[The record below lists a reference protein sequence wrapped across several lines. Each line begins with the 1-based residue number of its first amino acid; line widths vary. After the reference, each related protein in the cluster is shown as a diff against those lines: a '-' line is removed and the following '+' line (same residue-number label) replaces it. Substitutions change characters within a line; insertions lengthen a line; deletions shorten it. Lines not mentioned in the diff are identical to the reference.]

1 MGQLDGQVA
10 LVTGAAQGIGLG
22 IARRLAG
29 AGASVLIS
37 DLNPA
42 GHDVATQLAE
52 DFGVRAAFREADVR
66 QKTEVQGLVTAA
78 HEELGGLDVL
88 VNNAWGGGGFGPLE
102 DKDDELMA
110 QGMQVGMWAAHWSMQ
125 AAFPGF
131 RDQGRGR
138 IVNLASLNGVNA
150 HPYTAEYNVAK
161 EAVRALTRTAARE
174 WAKHGITANV
184 VCPAAVTP
192 AYESFRSAAPENAAE
207 LLKQNPMGRMGD
219 PEQDI
224 GGVVVFLASDDAQ
237 YLTGNTLFVDGG
249 SHINGV
255 SWDPLAS

>member
-1 MGQLDGQVA
+1 MAQLDGQAA
-10 LVTGAAQGIGLG
+10 LVTGAAQGIGTG

-29 AGASVLIS
+29 AGADVLIT

-42 GHDVATQLAE
+42 GQEVADAIAA
-52 DFGVRAAFREADVR
+52 DFGVKAAFRVVDVR
-66 QKTEVQGLVTAA
+66 NKDEVYDMVAGATQ
-78 HEELGGLDVL
+78 ELGRLDVL

-102 DKDDELMA
+102 DKTDA
-110 QGMQVGMWAAHWSMQ
+110 IMQAGLDVALWASHWGMQ
-125 AAFPGF
+125 AAFPIF
-131 RDQGRGR
+131 QEQGRGR
-138 IVNLASLNGVNA
+138 IVTLASLNGVNA

-174 WAKHGITANV
+174 WATHGITANI
-184 VCPAAVTP
+184 VCPAAITP
-192 AYESFRSAAPENAAE
+192 AYEGFRSAAPENAAD

-219 PEQDI
+219 PEADI

-249 SHINGV
+249 SHLNGV
-255 SWDPLAS
+255 SWDPLA

>member
-1 MGQLDGQVA
+1 MSTLDGQVA
-10 LVTGAAQGIGLG
+10 IVTGAAQGIGLG

-29 AGASVLIS
+29 AGAAVLVT
-37 DLNPA
+37 DLNPDGEA
-42 GHDVATQLAE
+42 VATALTD
-52 DFGVRAAFREADVR
+52 DFGVEAAFLATDVR
-66 QKTEVQGLVTAA
+66 QKDQAQAMVAA
-78 HEELGGLDVL
+78 AVSAFGRIDIL

-102 DKDDELMA
+102 DKTDDEIARGLEVA
-110 QGMQVGMWAAHWSMQ
+110 LWGSHWAMQ
-125 AAFPGF
+125 AAFPRF

-138 IVNLASLNGVNA
+138 IVTLASLNGVNA

-174 WAKHGITANV
+174 WAKHGITANI

-192 AYESFRSAAPENAAE
+192 AYEGFRQAAPENAAD

-219 PEQDI
+219 PEADI

-249 SHINGV
+249 SHVNGV
-255 SWDPLAS
+255 SWDPLA

>member
-1 MGQLDGQVA
+1 MGPLEGRA
-10 LVTGAAQGIGLG
+10 AIVTGAAQGIGLG

-29 AGASVLIS
+29 AGADVLVT

-42 GHDVATQLAE
+42 GEAVAAAIAA
-52 DFGVRAAFREADVR
+52 DFGVQATFREVDVR
-66 QKTEVQGLVTAA
+66 DKDQVVAMVEAA
-78 HEELGGLDVL
+78 GGELGRLDVL

-102 DKDDELMA
+102 QKSDEM
-110 QGMQVGMWAAHWSMQ
+110 MQAGLDVGLWAAHWAMQ

-131 RDQGRGR
+131 VEQGRGR
-138 IVNLASLNGVNA
+138 IVTLASLNGVNA

-174 WAKHGITANV
+174 WAKHGITANIL
-184 VCPAAVTP
+184 CPAAVTP
-192 AYESFRSAAPENAAE
+192 AYESFRASAPENAAD

-249 SHINGV
+249 SHLNGV
-255 SWDPLAS
+255 SWDPLA